1 MINARSIKMMKLL
14 ASKKLQE
21 EEEELDSEFTE
32 ETDASCGGGEFD
44 GTGSEVLL
52 NEK

>member
-14 ASKKLQE
+14 ASKMLQE
-21 EEEELDSEFTE
+21 EEEKLGSEFTE
-32 ETDASCGGGEFD
+32 ETDAGCGGGEFN
-44 GTGSEVLL
+44 GVGSEVLL